1 MFKVRRRILS
11 ALAALLVAPALMGAG
26 VAHADEDSFL
36 TDMEE
41 AGFQND
47 GGNADELKVGWAEC
61 RIVRTGGR
69 AAAVKDLWHN
79 ANMNEDSATQFV
91 DIAIRDLCPQ

>member
-36 TDMEE
+36 TDMEK

-47 GGNADELKVGWAEC
+47 GGNAAELKVGWDEC
-61 RIVRTGGR
+61 RIASTGGR

-79 ANMNEDSATQFV
+79 ANMDEDSAIRFV